1 MASSG
6 PQKTFEGK
14 KIRKTCTYL
23 FRNTLI
29 CSKGL
34 ELERDMYSFP
44 GSEEHLWVGA
54 GRGGVKHVLLQSC
67 GTNVNHIFKLLTKLP
82 RAQGTEKSESTK
94 EIKPLTVRCFNT

>member
-1 MASSG
+1 M
-6 PQKTFEGK
+6 
-14 KIRKTCTYL
+14 
-23 FRNTLI
+23 I

-44 GSEEHLWVGA
+44 GSKEHLWVGA

-67 GTNVNHIFKLLTKLP
+67 GTNVNQNIQTFNFSKLP